1 MAHTTT
7 LRRVLPA
14 AAHRSLAGRTP
25 GTLWVLMGALVLL
38 SLASGGLS
46 GWAVS
51 QHSDAASSVAA
62 VHEPLSLDAQQMYEA
77 VADAD
82 VTITG
87 SLLTNQ
93 QPPQDRLQRYRTDI
107 SEAAASL
114 AKLRDAG
121 GNPQLTA
128 AITAFST
135 GLPLYT
141 GYVAQAQ
148 DLYSVGYPLT
158 GGSFLQVA
166 SEEAHLRLLPAAKTI
181 YAQENAATSAASDQ
195 ATGLP
200 TVIVALVL
208 ALGAGFALYRA
219 QRWLARRTN
228 RVFNYGLVGAS
239 VALIVSV
246 LWLAATFAVARSDLD
261 TGLGQGARP
270 AEALAQANIDVQ
282 QIRGDAILNVISRSG
297 STSFDTDFN
306 TVKAEIGPLLTQA
319 AAAGNAQAAPY
330 LAAAQRDAPAWYTAN
345 EQVYR
350 LGASAQY
357 KAERDMVIGT
367 GPGSSAAGYNQL
379 EHDISQALAASQQT
393 FRSGANSGAGAFGP
407 LEGVVIAASLLIAAS
422 SAWGLSRRIAEY
434 R

>member
-1 MAHTTT
+1 MAHTTI
-7 LRRVLPA
+7 RHRVLPA
-14 AAHRSLAGRTP
+14 AAHRSLAGGTP
-25 GTLWVLMGALVLL
+25 DALWLLMGILVLL
-38 SLASGGLS
+38 SLASGVLS

-87 SLLTNQ
+87 SLLANQ
-93 QPPQDRLQRYRTDI
+93 QPPQDQLQRYRSDI
-107 SEAAASL
+107 AEAATSL

-121 GNPQLTA
+121 GNPQLTT

-135 GLPLYT
+135 GLPLYA

-148 DLYSVGYPLT
+148 DLYSVYYPLT

-166 SEEAHLRLLPAAKTI
+166 SEEAHLTLLPAAKTI

-200 TVIVALVL
+200 TVIVALVFAL
-208 ALGAGFALYRA
+208 AAGFALYRA

-228 RVFNYGLVGAS
+228 RVFNYGLVAAS
-239 VALIVSV
+239 IALIVAV
-246 LWLAATFAVARSDLD
+246 LWLAATFTVARSDLD

-297 STSFDTDFN
+297 STSFETDFN
-306 TVKAEIGPLLTQA
+306 TVKAEIGPLLTA
-319 AAAGNAQAAPY
+319 AAANAQAAPY

-345 EQVYR
+345 EQVYK

-357 KAERDMVIGT
+357 QAERDMVIGT
-367 GPGSSAAGYNQL
+367 GPGSSVAGYNQL
-379 EHDISQALAASQQT
+379 ESDIAQALAASQQT

>member
-1 MAHTTT
+1 MAPATT
-7 LRRVLPA
+7 RRWVLPA

-25 GTLWVLMGALVLL
+25 ATLWVLMGVLVLL
-38 SLASGGLS
+38 SLASGALS
-46 GWAVS
+46 AWAVS
-51 QHSDAASSVAA
+51 QHSAAASSVAA

-87 SLLTNQ
+87 SLLASQ
-93 QPPQDRLQRYRTDI
+93 QPPQDQLQRYRADI
-107 SEAAASL
+107 AEAAAGL
-114 AKLRDAG
+114 ANLKDTG

-128 AITAFST
+128 AITTFST

-166 SEEAHLRLLPAAKTI
+166 SEGAHLTLLPAAKTI
-181 YAQENAATSAASDQ
+181 YAQENAATSAASNQ

-219 QRWLARRTN
+219 QRWLARRTH
-228 RVFNYGLVGAS
+228 RIFNYGLVGAS

-246 LWLAATFAVARSDLD
+246 VWLAATFAVARSDLD

-297 STSFDTDFN
+297 STSFETDFS
-306 TVKAEIGPLLTQA
+306 TVKAEIGPLLS

-330 LAAAQRDAPAWYTAN
+330 LAAAQRDAPAWYAAN

-357 KAERDMVIGT
+357 QAERDMVIGT
-367 GPGSSAAGYNQL
+367 GPGSSAAGYDQL
-379 EHDISQALAASQQT
+379 ERDISQALAASQQT

-407 LEGVVIAASLLIAAS
+407 LEGVVIAASLLVAAS

>member
-1 MAHTTT
+1 
-7 LRRVLPA
+7 VPA
-14 AAHRSLAGRTP
+14 SRCT
-25 GTLWVLMGALVLL
+25 
-38 SLASGGLS
+38 
-46 GWAVS
+46 
-51 QHSDAASSVAA
+51 
-62 VHEPLSLDAQQMYEA
+62 
-77 VADAD
+77 
-82 VTITG
+82 
-87 SLLTNQ
+87 
-93 QPPQDRLQRYRTDI
+93 
-107 SEAAASL
+107 
-114 AKLRDAG
+114 
-121 GNPQLTA
+121 
-128 AITAFST
+128 
-135 GLPLYT
+135 
-141 GYVAQAQ
+141 
-148 DLYSVGYPLT
+148 
-158 GGSFLQVA
+158 
-166 SEEAHLRLLPAAKTI
+166 
-181 YAQENAATSAASDQ
+181 
-195 ATGLP
+195 
-200 TVIVALVL
+200 
-208 ALGAGFALYRA
+208 A

-270 AEALAQANIDVQ
+270 AEALAQANIDIQ

-357 KAERDMVIGT
+357 KAERDRVIGT

>member
-1 MAHTTT
+1 
-7 LRRVLPA
+7 
-14 AAHRSLAGRTP
+14 
-25 GTLWVLMGALVLL
+25 MGVLVLL
-38 SLASGGLS
+38 SLVSGALS
-46 GWAVS
+46 AWAVS

-87 SLLTNQ
+87 SLLSNQ

-107 SEAAASL
+107 AEAAASL
-114 AKLRDAG
+114 AKLKDAG
-121 GNPQLTA
+121 GNPQLAA

-148 DLYSVGYPLT
+148 DLYSVDYPLT

-166 SEEAHLRLLPAAKTI
+166 SEEAHLTLLPAAKTI
-181 YAQENAATSAASDQ
+181 YAQENASTSAASDQ

-200 TVIVALVL
+200 TIIVALVL

-228 RVFNYGLVGAS
+228 RMFNYGLVGAF
-239 VALIVSV
+239 VALIVTV

-297 STSFDTDFN
+297 STSFGTDFT

-330 LAAAQRDAPAWYTAN
+330 LAAAQRDAPAWYAAN
-345 EQVYR
+345 EQVYK

-357 KAERDMVIGT
+357 KAERDAVIGT
-367 GPGSSAAGYNQL
+367 GPGSSTAGYNQL
-379 EHDISQALAASQQT
+379 EHDISQALAAS
-393 FRSGANSGAGAFGP
+393 
-407 LEGVVIAASLLIAAS
+407 
-422 SAWGLSRRIAEY
+422 
-434 R
+434 